1 MFIYLFGFLISL
13 LFLWLAQKKAKTE
26 KTKIIF
32 ILLAVLP
39 LFLLSA
45 LRYDVGTDYIKRY
58 TNDYLAMA
66 QGENISNLE
75 IGFKFI
81 DYLCLLVTKQPYLLF
96 WMTSLI
102 ILGIFFTIMCQ
113 QSKDICLSATI
124 FFLAGYFF
132 GSLNLV
138 RQYIAIGF
146 LLIAYQFL
154 LKENKKQSYIGFA
167 IFTILAFFMHSSSIV
182 GVILILLT
190 QKVFVNVKWVLPVSI
205 ILLLLN
211 ENLIQLLA
219 PIIGK
224 TRFNV
229 YLTGNMAKG
238 ELSILNILENVLIY
252 VWMYAI
258 FYLKKKNG
266 EELKKEAILL
276 LNIQGVALLT
286 TVAGACHM
294 LFSRIA
300 LYFVVFQILAI
311 PYYISIMPLSKIKEI
326 IKDKWKKEI
335 KEETIKQI
343 TIVVL
348 IIGFISMFTYTN
360 ILNNDNGVLPY
371 KTIFTVDK

>member
-1 MFIYLFGFLISL
+1 MLIYLLGFFISL
-13 LFLWLAQKKAKTE
+13 LFLWLSQKKAKTE
-26 KTKIIF
+26 KAKIIF
-32 ILLAVLP
+32 RILAVLP
-39 LFLLSA
+39 LFLISA

-66 QGENISNLE
+66 QGKQIPNLE
-75 IGFKFI
+75 IGFQFI
-81 DYLCLLVTKQPYLLF
+81 DYLCLLVTKEPYLLF
-96 WMTSLI
+96 WITSLI
-102 ILGIFFTIMCQ
+102 ILAIFFITMYKE
-113 QSKDICLSATI
+113 SKDVLLSATI

-138 RQYIAIGF
+138 RQYIAMGF

-154 LKENKKQSYIGFA
+154 LKENKKQSYLGFA
-167 IFTILAFFMHSSSIV
+167 ICIILALFMHSSSIV
-182 GVILILLT
+182 GAILILLGK
-190 QKVFVNVKWVLPVSI
+190 KVFVNVKWVLPVSI
-205 ILLLLN
+205 LLLLVN
-211 ENLIQLLA
+211 ENIMQVLGLV
-219 PIIGK
+219 IGK

-238 ELSILNILENVLIY
+238 EISILNILENTIIY
-252 VWMYAI
+252 VGMYAI
-258 FYLKKKNG
+258 FYLKQKNK

-276 LNIQGVALLT
+276 LNIQGMALLT

-300 LYFVVFQILAI
+300 LYFVVFQILSI
-311 PYYISIMPLSKIKEI
+311 PYYISIMPLKTIKEQI
-326 IKDKWKKEI
+326 AYRFKKEI
-335 KEETIKQI
+335 KEQTIKQI

-348 IIGFISMFTYTN
+348 IIGFFSMFTYTN

>member
-1 MFIYLFGFLISL
+1 MLMYVLGFLISL
-13 LFLWLAQKKAKTE
+13 LFLWLAQKKAKTK

-32 ILLAVLP
+32 IVLAVLP

-45 LRYDVGTDYIKRY
+45 LRYDVGTDYMKRY

-66 QGENISNLE
+66 KGENISNLE
-75 IGFKFI
+75 IGFKLI
-81 DYLCLLVTKQPYLLF
+81 DYLCLLITKEPYLLF
-96 WMTSLI
+96 WITSLI
-102 ILGIFFTIMCQ
+102 ILAIFFIVMYQ

-138 RQYIAIGF
+138 RQYIAMGF

-167 IFTILAFFMHSSSIV
+167 VCILLAFLMHSSSIV
-182 GVILILLT
+182 GAILILLG
-190 QKVFVNVKWVLPVSI
+190 KKILVNAKWVLPVSI
-205 ILLLLN
+205 LLLLLN
-211 ENLIQLLA
+211 ENIMQVLGLV
-219 PIIGK
+219 IGK
-224 TRFNV
+224 TRFSV

-238 ELSILNILENVLIY
+238 EISILNIVENIIIY
-252 VWMYAI
+252 LWMYVI
-258 FYLKKKNG
+258 FYLKQK
-266 EELKKEAILL
+266 KKEEITKEATLL
-276 LNIQGVALLT
+276 LNIQGIALLT

-300 LYFVVFQILAI
+300 LYFVVFQILSI
-311 PYYISIMPLSKIKEI
+311 PYYISIMPLKTIAEQIKQKLE
-326 IKDKWKKEI
+326 KEM
-335 KEETIKQI
+335 KEQTIKQI
-343 TIVVL
+343 TVVVL
-348 IIGFISMFTYTN
+348 IIGFFSMFTYTN